1 MLTFLYLASKQGF
14 QVDSYSDEAVG
25 VMTPNEAGV
34 PWVSSI
40 TLNVYIGYSG
50 SRLPTP
56 SDEDCLHHFA
66 HEQCFIANSIKTQV
80 TVRSLHN
87 EPGNAE

>member
-25 VMTPNEAGV
+25 VMAPNEAGM

-40 TLNVYIGYSG
+40 RLNVRIAYSG

-56 SDEDCLHHFA
+56 SDEDSLHHSS
-66 HEQCFIANSIKTQV
+66 HEQCYIANSIKTQV
-80 TVRSLHN
+80 AVRSIHH
-87 EPGNAE
+87 EPGNA